1 MKKIYLI
8 SLILFSTGIS
18 FASIPDTIPNA
29 GFERWLTVTWFDY
42 PEAWETNN
50 NSLLAPG
57 IVVDSDAYSGNLAVK
72 VANAGALVPHLWT
85 GFSLNTRPFNLGG
98 YYKKNVLA
106 NDSVIISVRL
116 YYNHIV
122 VDSAYSVEYAGST
135 SGYIPFIIPISQN
148 LAVADSCDIS
158 IEGGTIF
165 TSGISFDDLEFD
177 FSLGLQHVNDLIFS
191 VYPNPCKDKIVVRSS
206 SSEKNEFMV
215 EAYDGIGKKIVLNEL
230 LLDNSNAEGYIV
242 NPDGVRM
249 VYDISQLHCGMW
261 ILVYRSKKQTYVA
274 RIIKS

>member
-1 MKKIYLI
+1 MKRIYLI
-8 SLILFSTGIS
+8 FSILFSTEIS
-18 FASIPDTIPNA
+18 FAFIPDTIPNA

-57 IVVDSDAYSGNLAVK
+57 VVVDSDAYSGNLAVK
-72 VANAGALVPHLWT
+72 VANGGGLVPHLWT
-85 GFSLNTRPFNLGG
+85 GFPLSTRPFNLGG

-116 YYNHIV
+116 YYNQVV
-122 VDSAYSVEYAGST
+122 VDSGYSVEYAGST
-135 SGYIPFIIPISQN
+135 SGYVPFIIPISQN

-158 IEGGTIF
+158 IEGGTVF

-177 FSLGLQHVNDLIFS
+177 FSLGIPPVNDFNFS
-191 VYPNPCKDKIVVRSS
+191 LYPNPCKDKIVVRSIFF
-206 SSEKNEFMV
+206 EKNEFTV
-215 EAYDGIGKKIVLNEL
+215 EAYDGIGKKVVLNEL

-242 NPDGVRM
+242 NPDEVRM
-249 VYDISQLHCGMW
+249 VYDISQLHSGMW
-261 ILVYRSKKQTYVA
+261 ILVYKSKKQTYAA